1 MIWDGTEAIAKYASG
16 SWGHKQEESSNK
28 EVRDLKEECWLLY
41 TVMPSGTLKLSLL
54 SSLEEVINQ
63 SSRECS
69 KHTNIHKHSSKHIHK
84 YPHEDLLQALYLKYP
99 YKERHL
105 YGFFLVKK
113 IIVWLN

>member
-28 EVRDLKEECWLLY
+28 EVSDLKEECWLLY
-41 TVMPSGTLKLSLL
+41 TFMPSGTLKLSLL

-105 YGFFLVKK
+105 YGFFFF
-113 IIVWLN
+113 W